1 VVRVWAF
8 VLSWVVALPVILYGA
23 GYLIA
28 AGVEAYNVAFKG
40 AQVGDEVIPGHP
52 AVPLKISL
60 TQVGIGAV
68 IVAVGVLVG
77 LYARHLRL
85 ADS

>member
-23 GYLIA
+23 GFSVA
-28 AGVEAYNVAFKG
+28 AAVEAYMVAFRG
-40 AQVGDEVIPGHP
+40 ARPGDEVISGHP
-52 AVPLKISL
+52 AVPLKVSL
-60 TQVGIGAV
+60 IQVGIGAV

-77 LYARHLRL
+77 LYARRLRL
-85 ADS
+85 GDS